1 MSANSLPQARSF
13 YDEVYQ
19 ATGYAADA
27 EDVETYRTRMK
38 EMAPFTEFDG
48 LTLEIGCG
56 AGLMSRI
63 GSGYVGIDISWTA
76 LRGKAYMGAVSSAD
90 TLPFP
95 EKVFENI
102 FSYHML
108 EHIERPEAVLE
119 EIARVLKP
127 GGIIYLK
134 PAWNCRSWNNKKLIR
149 KPYSILSLKEK
160 IEKALIPVRGSVA
173 LRGLFAV
180 PKRLAA
186 DIFYTV
192 SRRQTRLKYRRLTPN
207 YEYDQY
213 WISDADAVVSLD
225 PHELIW
231 FFKSRGYRVT
241 SHSTLLKRL
250 LARSE
255 GVVITR

>member
-27 EDVETYRTRMK
+27 EDVETYRGRIE
-38 EMAPFTEFDG
+38 EMSHYTGFDG

-56 AGLMSRI
+56 AGLMSRM
-63 GSGYVGIDISWTA
+63 SPGYVGIDISWTA
-76 LRGKAYMGAVSSAD
+76 LRGKEYMGAVSSAD

-95 EKVFENI
+95 GNTFDNI

-108 EHIERPEAVLE
+108 EHIERPELVLE
-119 EIARVLKP
+119 EIARVSKP
-127 GGIIYLK
+127 GGVIYLK

-149 KPYSILSLKEK
+149 KPYSILPFREK
-160 IEKALIPVRGSVA
+160 IEKALIPIRGSVA
-173 LRGLFAV
+173 LRGLIAL

-186 DIFYTV
+186 DVFYAV
-192 SRRQTRLKYRRLTPN
+192 SGKHTRLKYGRLTPN
-207 YEYDQY
+207 YEYDRY
-213 WISDADAVVSLD
+213 WISDADAVVSID

-231 FFKSRGYRVT
+231 FFKSRGYKII

-250 LARSE
+250 FARSE
-255 GVVITR
+255 GVAITR